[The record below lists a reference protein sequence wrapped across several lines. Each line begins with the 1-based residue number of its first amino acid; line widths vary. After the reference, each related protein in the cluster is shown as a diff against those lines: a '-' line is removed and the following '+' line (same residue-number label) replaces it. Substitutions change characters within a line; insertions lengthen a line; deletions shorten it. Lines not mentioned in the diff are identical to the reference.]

1 MIPSRYAPVGRGTV
15 APTTGEILQL
25 SKHFREERVNTLKP
39 KYHKTLSQGLRVQYM
54 PRRLRPYWTR
64 PDLLVS

>member
-39 KYHKTLSQGLRVQYM
+39 KPLSQGLRVQYM